1 MLLQEQ
7 GQQLEVVAA
16 VAVVGNNLCECTVA
30 ASGAVVVAVAAAVV
44 AEQ

>member
-16 VAVVGNNLCECTVA
+16 VAVVGNNLCDCTVA
-30 ASGAVVVAVAAAVV
+30 ASGAVAVIAAVV